1 MLRHAALIGQ
11 PARSGSRAQ
20 ILATCLS
27 LAAACGGAAWPAG
40 AMSVTGAPQQP
51 ISTID
56 VLPLDLELWTESG
69 HERNPGD
76 LRMFAESRLLGGA
89 LGALT
94 KRGYSVGAQID
105 WDGNYA
111 GGAALAPNDLDA
123 TIGALARYGEST
135 QKAPGRLPVPY
146 LPARLGTQTGSD
158 ATLYIGG
165 WSYVAKDRMSTGEK
179 VAAGIA
185 IALVVVVV
193 VAIVVAVLSD
203 KDSKSSGG
211 GHRASTG
218 VRDHRVGG
226 SSEGASGGVLVTAGG
241 GIRHRSTGA
250 QVAVSVL
257 DAFGRTAEVIASHP
271 AWSEYPAA
279 PHEGEDSKMYVEMTL
294 VDNRTGL
301 ALWHSHQLFPASG
314 ASADDVD
321 RVARTLLA
329 SLPAR

>member
-1 MLRHAALIGQ
+1 MMLRRAA
-11 PARSGSRAQ
+11 A
-20 ILATCLS
+20 ILATCS
-27 LAAACGGAAWPAG
+27 ILAAGCGGAAWPAG
-40 AMSVTGAPQQP
+40 AVSVTGAPQQP
-51 ISTID
+51 ITTID
-56 VLPLDLELWTESG
+56 VLPLDLELWTEAG
-69 HERNPGD
+69 HEHNPAD
-76 LRMFAESRLLGGA
+76 LRLIAEARLLNGA
-89 LGALT
+89 LGALV
-94 KRGYSVGAQID
+94 KRGYAVGAQID

-111 GGAALAPNDLDA
+111 GGAALAPADLTA
-123 TIGALARYGEST
+123 TIGALARYGET
-135 QKAPGRLPVPY
+135 TAKVPGRLPVPY
-146 LPARLGTQTGSD
+146 LPARLGTATGAD

-203 KDSKSSGG
+203 KGSSKSSGSSG
-211 GHRASTG
+211 GQRASTG

-241 GIRHRSTGA
+241 GIRHRSSGSSGSSGA
-250 QVAVSVL
+250 HVAVSVL
-257 DAFGRTAEVIASHP
+257 DAFGRTAEVIAGHP
-271 AWSEYPAA
+271 DWSEYPAA
-279 PHEGEDSKMYVEMTL
+279 PHDGEESKMYVEMTL

-301 ALWHSHQLFPASG
+301 ALWHAHQLFPASG
-314 ASADDVD
+314 ASTDDVD